1 MALNQFIS
9 LNINISLWIILIQ
22 ISFIEFLIIDVIF
35 YLNFLIKNLFLLLL
49 LDNVLPRCMLL
60 FSNIHLLS
68 DLMVMT

>member
-35 YLNFLIKNLFLLLL
+35 YLNLLIKNLFLLLL
-49 LDNVLPRCMLL
+49 LEIPRCML
-60 FSNIHLLS
+60 
-68 DLMVMT
+68 

>member
-1 MALNQFIS
+1 MALNQLIS
-9 LNINISLWIILIQ
+9 LNINISLWILIIQ
-22 ISFIEFLIIDVIF
+22 IIFIKFYIIDIIF
-35 YLNFLIKNLFLLLL
+35 YLYLLIKNLLLLYL

>member
-22 ISFIEFLIIDVIF
+22 INFIEFLIIDVIF
-35 YLNFLIKNLFLLLL
+35 YLYMLIKNLFLLYL